1 MSDCLS
7 LKEVPYRATIIR
19 HKKNSY
25 KLYLLRFNLHA
36 AMLEYRFANVHVT
49 TVFDVDDSLSRAGR
63 GQLLIHLVRDPR
75 KFSSL
80 KSRSNLASQ
89 LPDIKA
95 ENYNSDHQ
103 YDGSSRE
110 TDERNKELAI

>member
-1 MSDCLS
+1 
-7 LKEVPYRATIIR
+7 
-19 HKKNSY
+19 
-25 KLYLLRFNLHA
+25 
-36 AMLEYRFANVHVT
+36 MLEYRFANVHVT

-80 KSRSNLASQ
+80 KPRSNLASQ